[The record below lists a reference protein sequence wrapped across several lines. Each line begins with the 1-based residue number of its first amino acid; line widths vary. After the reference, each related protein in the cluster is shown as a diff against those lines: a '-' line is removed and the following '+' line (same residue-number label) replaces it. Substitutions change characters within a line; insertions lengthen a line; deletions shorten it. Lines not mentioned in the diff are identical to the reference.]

1 MTTVTSASGEA
12 LGAAPGEATS
22 LKRNQSG
29 AIMVMGVFMAALM
42 VGFIYYV
49 KGIGDAILFRERMQD
64 AADSGAFSAV
74 AVHARGMNLIAL
86 LNITMVSVLAVVTAF
101 RLLAI
106 LSALAAFPILIC
118 SFGGADQLLDDSKDL
133 EETYV
138 RPLFSVLR
146 AGNTA
151 ANAVV
156 TAIPIA
162 AEAYGIDAATNAF
175 TVPVDTAFPYPT
187 FYALPVVPSS
197 LADLTQRAGTA
208 ALPLLSK
215 RLDDGTID
223 CFDDHFANRGG
234 LIEVSIEAAM
244 NIMAIIDNP
253 TTLSG
258 MVPQKLLDDAV
269 LSGPRFQRGVLTAGE
284 FDFGLSEQGL
294 EVATWGQTEAAEE
307 VQRSMQEMS
316 RIAVANGE
324 FFYVGPGGRDESLW
338 NQQWRA
344 RLRRVRLG
352 DPGGYPCEEVSDIC
366 DALDEMYT
374 RDLHNAMVH

>member
-1 MTTVTSASGEA
+1 MTSVETDT
-12 LGAAPGEATS
+12 GADQDKS

-64 AADSGAFSAV
+64 AADSGAFAAV

-106 LSALAAFPILIC
+106 MSSLASVPILIC
-118 SFGGADQLLDDSKDL
+118 TFGGAGDLLNQSKDL

-162 AEAYGIDAATNAF
+162 AEAYGIDAATGAF

-187 FYALPVVPSS
+187 FDALPVVPST
-197 LADLTQRAGTA
+197 LTELTQRAGTA
-208 ALPLLSK
+208 ALPLLRN

-223 CFDDHFANRGG
+223 CFDNYFEDRGG
-234 LIEVSIEAAM
+234 LLEVSIEAAM

-284 FDFGLSEQGL
+284 FDFGLSEQGI
-294 EVATWGQTEAAEE
+294 EVATWGQTEAAED
-307 VQRSMQEMS
+307 VQRSMQKMS

-324 FFYVGPGGRDESLW
+324 FFYIGPGGRDESLW
-338 NQQWRA
+338 NQQWKA

-352 DPGGYPCEEVSDIC
+352 DPGGYPCEEVSDVC

-374 RDLHNAMVH
+374 RDLHNAVVH

>member
-1 MTTVTSASGEA
+1 MTTVTSTSGEA
-12 LGAAPGEATS
+12 LGAAPGETKS
-22 LKRNQSG
+22 LKRDQRG

-187 FYALPVVPSS
+187 FDALPVPTT
-197 LADLTQRAGTA
+197 LTDLTQRAGTA

-307 VQRSMQEMS
+307 VQRSMQKMS